1 MNYEFLKSLLTQAE
15 AFERATP
22 TEDEQTLVG
31 FSAWLHQRQV
41 AESTPKTPPEVPEHP
56 LLETAVTSDVEI
68 GMLVSCIYR
77 YAKLYSKKALAGTPI
92 STIDEFTY
100 LTQLLRDT
108 KPSKTELIEENIHEK
123 TTGTEILRRLIGI
136 GLIEQFD
143 DLNDRRSKRLKLSES
158 GFELMNQIMPR
169 MNEVATLVGGE
180 LSAAEKQQLVELLQK
195 LHQFHNPLF
204 LNERDVPIAE
214 LAGRVKCEK
223 I

>member
-22 TEDEQTLVG
+22 AEDEQTLAE
-31 FSAWLHQRQV
+31 FSVWLHRRQV
-41 AESTPKTPPEVPEHP
+41 AESIPKTPPEVPGHP
-56 LLETAVTSDVEI
+56 LLETAAAADVEI
-68 GMLVSCIYR
+68 GMLVSCVYR
-77 YAKLYSKKALAGTPI
+77 YAKLYSKKALADMPI

-123 TTGTEILRRLIGI
+123 TTGTEILRRLIGN

-143 DLNDRRSKRLKLSES
+143 DVNDRRSKRLKLSDS
-158 GFELMNQIMPR
+158 GFELMSQIMPR
-169 MNEVATLVGGE
+169 MNQVATLVGGE
-180 LSAAEKQQLVELLQK
+180 LNPAEKQQLVELLQK
-195 LHQFHNPLF
+195 LHLFHNPLF
-204 LNERDVPIAE
+204 LNERDTPIAE
-214 LAGRVKCEK
+214 LAERVKRAK